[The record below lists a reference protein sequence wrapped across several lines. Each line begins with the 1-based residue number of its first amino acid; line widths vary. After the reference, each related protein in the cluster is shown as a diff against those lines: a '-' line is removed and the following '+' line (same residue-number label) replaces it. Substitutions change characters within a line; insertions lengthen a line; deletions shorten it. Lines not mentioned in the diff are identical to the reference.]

1 MISKMKDHW
10 DTVYAS
16 KPVEQLG
23 WYEDVPFPSLKM
35 LGECTLAHDDPILDI
50 GAGAS
55 TFIDCLIEKGFRNII
70 AADISEVALSRLKD
84 RLGEK
89 ASQVRCV
96 VDDVTK
102 PTTLADL
109 QNIALW
115 HDRAL
120 LHFLLEERQREAYLS
135 TLKQVLRP
143 GGYVIVAAFSL
154 KGVKKCSGLD
164 VRNYDRRMLVDFLE
178 EDFALIDCSEYT
190 YNTPWG
196 ESRPYIA
203 VCMQRKQI

>member
-1 MISKMKDHW
+1 MTSKMKGHW
-10 DTVYAS
+10 DSVYAS
-16 KPVEQLG
+16 KAVEQLG
-23 WYEDVPFPSLKM
+23 WYEDIPLPSLKM
-35 LGECTLAHDDPILDI
+35 LGECTLAYDDAILDV

-70 AADISEVALSRLKD
+70 AADISEVALLRLKE

-89 ASQVRCV
+89 APQVRCIA
-96 VDDVTK
+96 DDVTN
-102 PTTLADL
+102 PTTLSGL
-109 QNIALW
+109 RGIALW

-120 LHFLLEERQREAYLS
+120 LHFLVEERQREAYLS

-154 KGVKKCSGLD
+154 EGARKCSGLD
-164 VRNYDRRMLVDFLE
+164 VRNYDRGMLVDFLG
-178 EDFALIDCSEYT
+178 EDFAMIECSEYT

-196 ESRPYIA
+196 ETRPYTA
-203 VCMQRKQI
+203 VCMQRKQR

>member
-1 MISKMKDHW
+1 MKGHW

-35 LGECTLAHDDPILDI
+35 LGECTLAYDAPILDV

-55 TFIDCLIEKGFRNII
+55 TFIDCLIEKGFQNII
-70 AADISEVALSRLKD
+70 AADISEVALLGLKD
-84 RLGEK
+84 RLGDR
-89 ASQVRCV
+89 AHHVRCV
-96 VDDVTK
+96 VDDVTD
-102 PTTLADL
+102 PATLADL
-109 QNIALW
+109 RDIALW

-120 LHFLLEERQREAYLS
+120 LHFLVEERQREAYLS
-135 TLKQVLRP
+135 TLKRVLRS

-154 KGVKKCSGLD
+154 NGARKCSGLP
-164 VRNYDRRMLVDFLE
+164 VRNYDQSMLVDFLGE
-178 EDFALIDCSEYT
+178 GFAMIACSEYT
-190 YNTPWG
+190 YTTPWG

-203 VCMQRKQI
+203 VCLQWEQT